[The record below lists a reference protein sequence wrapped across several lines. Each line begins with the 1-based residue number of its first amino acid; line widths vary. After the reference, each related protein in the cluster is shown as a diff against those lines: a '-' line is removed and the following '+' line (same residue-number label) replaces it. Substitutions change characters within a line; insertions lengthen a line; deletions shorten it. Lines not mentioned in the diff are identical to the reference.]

1 MEDNL
6 VAAEL
11 LLKKGANP
19 MSKNN
24 RGTSVIM
31 LMMKRTQLEM
41 AELCMNALSGDRER
55 KEFVNLTTDPGWT
68 ALMTAAEN
76 CNYKSAEWLLKKGAH
91 VNTAMSTGWTA
102 GHAASKKGNL
112 DVLKLLLDHGAD
124 KHIQAVHRDFGK
136 DLSFARVTVD
146 SEVPSLLSKYP

>member
-6 VAAEL
+6 VAADL

-24 RGTSVIM
+24 RGTSVLM

-41 AELCMNALSGDRER
+41 SDLCLNALSSGQR
-55 KEFVNLTTDPGWT
+55 KEFVNLSTDPGWT

-76 CNYKSAEWLLKKGAH
+76 CNYKSAEWLLKKGAD

-112 DVLKLLLDHGAD
+112 EVLKLLLDSNAN

-136 DLSFARVTVD
+136 NLSFADVTVD
-146 SEVPSLLSKYP
+146 SEVLSLLAKYP